1 MSDSTKR
8 FSTRVPYYVR
18 SRPGYPAALLDF
30 FRSDLSLK
38 PAHTIADI
46 GSGTGIL
53 SKPFLQNGNTVYCVE
68 PNAEM
73 RAAGESQLS
82 GFSNFRSINGTA
94 ETTALPDGSV
104 DFVTAGQAFHWFD
117 PLKSAAEF
125 HRILKPGGWAA
136 LIWNERRT
144 VSTGFNAAYDQF
156 IDAFTGDRATARVRG
171 GSVGT
176 GPAVEQFF
184 GSGGFNLQSFP
195 NHQDLNWH
203 GLLDRV
209 YSSSYMPLP
218 DDPRTVEMEQNLRKI
233 YDAFQRR
240 GLVSIEYE
248 TRVFYGHPAS
258 TAGAG

>member
-1 MSDSTKR
+1 MPVDSTKR

-18 SRPGYPAALLDF
+18 SRPGYPSALLDF
-30 FRSDLSLK
+30 FRSELSLQ
-38 PAHTIADI
+38 AEHMIADI

-53 SKPFLQNGNTVYCVE
+53 SQLFLQNGNRVYCVE

-73 RAAGESQLS
+73 RAAGESKLS
-82 GFSNFRSINGTA
+82 RFPKFRSVNGTA
-94 ETTALPDGSV
+94 EATTLPDASV

-125 HRILKPGGWAA
+125 GRILKPGGWAA

-144 VSTGFNAAYDQF
+144 VNTGFNAAYDQF
-156 IDAFTGDRATARVRG
+156 IDAFTGDHATARVRG

-184 GSGGFNLQSFP
+184 GAGGFSLQSFA
-195 NHQDLNWH
+195 NHQDLNWE

-218 DDPRTVEMEQNLRKI
+218 DDPVNPRITSQLRELFNQFSI
-233 YDAFQRR
+233 GGVIR
-240 GLVSIEYE
+240 IEYQ
-248 TRVFYGHPAS
+248 TLVYYGVFCGRR
-258 TAGAG
+258 

>member
-30 FRSDLSLK
+30 FRSDFSLK
-38 PAHTIADI
+38 PEHAIADI

-53 SKPFLQNGNTVYCVE
+53 SQLFLENGNTVYCVE

-73 RAAGESQLS
+73 RMAGESQLAR
-82 GFSNFRSINGTA
+82 FPKFRSIDGTA
-94 ETTALPDGSV
+94 EATTLSGASV

-117 PLKSAAEF
+117 PLKSASEF
-125 HRILKPGGWAA
+125 RRILKPGGKVA

-144 VSTGFNAAYDQF
+144 VNTGFNAAYDQF
-156 IDAFTGDRATARVRG
+156 IDAFTGDRAAARVRG
-171 GSVGT
+171 GSAGT
-176 GPAVEQFF
+176 GPAVELFF
-184 GSGGFNLQSFP
+184 GSGGFNLISFA
-195 NHQDLNWH
+195 NHQDLNWE

-218 DDPRTVEMEQNLRKI
+218 DDPINAEMTAQLCGLFEQFATGDIIR
-233 YDAFQRR
+233 
-240 GLVSIEYE
+240 IEYE
-248 TRVFYGHPAS
+248 TRLYYGNL
-258 TAGAG
+258 